1 MSKNLRTIKRFP
13 INLLLITI
21 FGAIFTALS
30 APLIA
35 EVSFR
40 TAQRQWGEGEWERA
54 ERGFARAAA
63 LVPISSEYL
72 VGYADFL
79 WAKAEAAG
87 DESDLHRVGPLY
99 ARAYEA
105 NPACAECLVKKGR
118 YQLAAGNVNKALDD
132 FRTARRLD
140 PYGGDTTFRIAEAGH
155 ALLEQ
160 DLHNLKEVIALDKD
174 YFTGPRG
181 TTLIAAAFRD
191 KLLGTP
197 EAALLSEL
205 KERLAEYEG
214 ERDVVQPDQWLGM
227 SLDGRT
233 RFTDGKLNDAGTVD
247 ALVDLPKGKSTVTV
261 RARGYPAGAVPPF
274 MIVELDGRLIGHR
287 FVDSEEWTD
296 YVFEVNGPA
305 GLKVLSVT
313 LANNEHRSLKT
324 LALQLHIERAWV
336 R

>member
-1 MSKNLRTIKRFP
+1 MSKRFV
-13 INLLLITI
+13 INILLISV
-21 FGAIFTALS
+21 FGAILTVLT
-30 APLIA
+30 APLLAEIA
-35 EVSFR
+35 YRF
-40 TAQRQWGEGEWERA
+40 AQRAAGAEDWQRA
-54 ERGFARAAA
+54 EAGFAKAAN

-72 VGYADFL
+72 TGYADFL
-79 WAKAEAAG
+79 WEKAEATG
-87 DESDLHRVGPLY
+87 DDRDLHRLGPLY
-99 ARAYEA
+99 ARAFEV
-105 NPACAECLVKKGR
+105 NPACAECLIKRGR
-118 YQLAAGNVNKALDD
+118 FQLSVGYIDSALSD

-140 PYGGDTTFRIAEAGH
+140 PHGGDTMFMLADAAR
-155 ALLEQ
+155 ALLEI
-160 DLHNLKEVIALDKD
+160 NLGYLGRVIALDKD

-181 TTLIAAAFRD
+181 TALIAAAFRD
-191 KLLGTP
+191 KLLGSP
-197 EAALLSEL
+197 DAALLSEL
-205 KERLAEYEG
+205 KARLSEYEG
-214 ERDVVQPDQWLGM
+214 ARDVVQPDQWLGM

-261 RARGYPAGAVPPF
+261 RARGYPAGVVPPF
-274 MIVELDGRLIGHR
+274 MIVELDGLLIGHR

-313 LANNEHRSLKT
+313 LANNEHRRLKT